1 MTTLEI
7 DLQIKALWAHSDYQ
21 PNYYKGLNINAF
33 VHYFKVNLFIALAY
47 FIVGKMGLM
56 IALPPGYSAAI
67 WPAAGIAIA
76 ACLLWKAYAPWIGV
90 FIGAL
95 LININIGG
103 QLHLGWLPVSIALG
117 TLLQTIISARIIRY
131 IDPLLT
137 FDKPETVIK
146 SMISLSAGCIIASLL
161 GNAALAVYGM
171 IPSSDLV
178 TSMLNWWMGD
188 FLGAVI
194 FIPLTIL
201 VFDRRPIWR
210 SRRIQTGLPLVIG
223 FLLCVGIYYY
233 ADMNQRQQLQ
243 DKFQI
248 QSNAII
254 SSVETF
260 QGTNL
265 QQLVALA
272 SLFDNSEI
280 VTEDEFIQFGK
291 RNRLQLDGFK
301 AWAWSPLV
309 AASDK
314 QSFESATTAEL
325 GRPFNIKYLEGGK
338 PNADGWLV
346 PVKYVQPMYSSR
358 AVLGLDLN
366 SESARAAAIAK
377 GRSTLAPVI
386 TGKIQLAEDPHG
398 LGGTLLLVP
407 SFDRVGNIKGFCSAV
422 IDIQSIINKVEQV
435 KGLHWRLM
443 DMSADGALLYANS
456 QKEFPTFSGKLHSD
470 KTGQYYQAHLT
481 LADRQWHIV
490 IYESY
495 AQLMGESY
503 SLSLLLLLLAFI
515 TCAVVSGVTLISSGE
530 RHRIE
535 DKVAEKTMALSKEI
549 ARNQAFQATLVES
562 EEKYRNLFDKAPVGH
577 VLKRL
582 EDGHFVAIN
591 QAFTE
596 ITGYTLEELRALDPW
611 ELTPI
616 RYQVTEAE
624 QLERLKQ
631 TRRYGPYQKHYRHK
645 DGQLVAVRL
654 NGSLVAAANGEPL
667 ILFIVED
674 ITAQERTIAR
684 VNLLAQVFQQSGEGI
699 TIIDANDVIVDVNSA
714 FSQIT
719 GYSRDEIIGKN
730 CRFIEAARTDKN
742 IDAQVRAALE
752 QTGFWQGEVWDRH
765 KDGYDFPKWLMMSV
779 VRDETGAIS
788 HYIGSFTDISERKVN
803 EERIH
808 FLAHHDSLTLLPN
821 RLSLQSRL
829 EMVFQEA
836 FVSQT
841 QIAVMFI
848 DMDHFKN
855 INDTLGHHVGD
866 MLLLEVARRLKSI
879 VSSDDIVARLGGD
892 EFVVVLSDTDHDSV
906 AKVAEALRSGLNQVY
921 IIDNKPLHSSPSIG
935 ISLFPTDGDSVE
947 ALMKNADMAMYRAKA
962 AGRNNYQFFTA
973 AMNTLVTER
982 QQIETGLRQAIAR
995 DELLLHYQPQIDIN
1009 TGQMVSVEALIRW
1022 QHPELGLVAPDRFIP
1037 IAEEIDMI
1045 IPIGQWVLE
1054 QALAQLAQWRK
1065 KGAKDLRMAV
1075 NLSAHQL
1082 RKETIVADIINVL
1095 AQYDLGKGALELE
1108 ITESVA
1114 MQYPEQN
1121 AKLLA
1126 ELRQYGIELA
1136 IDDFGTGYSSLSYL
1150 KLLPLDRLKLD
1161 RSFVKDIENDPND
1174 AAISAATISMS
1185 HELGLTVVAE
1195 GVENEAQ
1202 LVLLSSMGCDLVQ
1215 GYYFSKP
1222 LSADD
1227 CLRFIERNF

>member
-1 MTTLEI
+1 
-7 DLQIKALWAHSDYQ
+7 
-21 PNYYKGLNINAF
+21 
-33 VHYFKVNLFIALAY
+33 
-47 FIVGKMGLM
+47 M

-67 WPAAGIAIA
+67 WPAAGVAIA
-76 ACLLWKAYAPWIGV
+76 SCLLWKGRAPWVGV
-90 FIGAL
+90 FIGSL
-95 LININIGG
+95 LTNINVG
-103 QLHLGWLPVSIALG
+103 QELHLGWLPLTIALG
-117 TLLQTIISARIIRY
+117 TLLQTIISARIIQY

-137 FDKPETVIK
+137 LDKPETVIK
-146 SMISLSAGCIIASLL
+146 SMVGLSASCFIASLFGNVALVL
-161 GNAALAVYGM
+161 GGTITSADVV
-171 IPSSDLV
+171 S
-178 TSMLNWWMGD
+178 SMLNWWMGD

-194 FIPLTIL
+194 FIPLTML
-201 VFDRRPIWR
+201 VFDRRAIWR
-210 SRRIQTGLPLVIG
+210 SRRIQTGLPLLVG

-254 SSVETF
+254 SSVESF

-272 SLFDNSEI
+272 SLFDNSEE
-280 VTEDEFIQFGK
+280 VSEHEFIQFGI
-291 RNRLQLDGFK
+291 RNQLQLDGFR

-309 AASDK
+309 ALRDK
-314 QSFESATTAEL
+314 NSFESATRDEL
-325 GRPFNIKYLEGGK
+325 GRAFNIKYVEDGK
-338 PNADGWLV
+338 PNADGWLA
-346 PVKYVQPMYSSR
+346 PVKYVQPLNSSR
-358 AVLGLDLN
+358 SVLGLDLN
-366 SESARAAAIAK
+366 SEPVRAAAIAK
-377 GRSTLAPVI
+377 VRATLAPVM
-386 TGKIQLAEDPHG
+386 TSKIQLAEDPNG
-398 LGGTLLLVP
+398 PGGTLLLVP
-407 SFDRVGNIKGFCSAV
+407 SFDRVGNVKGFCSAV

-435 KGLHWRLM
+435 KGLHWQLT

-456 QKEFPTFSGKLHSD
+456 QKKFPSFSGKLHSD
-470 KTGQYYQAHLT
+470 KSGQYYQAHLM
-481 LADRQWHIV
+481 LADRHWHIV

-495 AQLMGESY
+495 AALMGETF

-515 TCAVVSGVTLISSGE
+515 TCAVVSGMTLISSGE
-530 RHRIE
+530 RYRIA

-582 EDGHFVAIN
+582 EDGQFVAIN
-591 QAFTE
+591 QAFSE
-596 ITGYTLEELRALDPW
+596 ITGYTLEELQALEPW
-611 ELTPI
+611 DLTPI
-616 RYQVTEAE
+616 RYRASEAE

-631 TRRYGPYQKHYRHK
+631 THRYGPYQKHYRHK
-645 DGQLVAVRL
+645 NGQLVAVRL
-654 NGSLVAAANGEPL
+654 NGSLVTAANGEPL
-667 ILFIVED
+667 ILFVVED
-674 ITAQERTIAR
+674 ITEQERTVAR

-699 TIIDANDVIVDVNSA
+699 TIIDANDIIVDVNSA
-714 FSQIT
+714 FTQIT
-719 GYSRDEIIGKN
+719 GYSREEIIGKN
-730 CRFIEAARTDKN
+730 CRFIESSRTDKN
-742 IDAQVRAALE
+742 VDAQVRAALE

-765 KDGYDFPKWLMMSV
+765 KEGYDFPKWLMMSV
-779 VRDETGAIS
+779 VRDETGTIS
-788 HYIGSFTDISERKVN
+788 HYIGSFTDISERKIN

-829 EMVFQEA
+829 EQVFQDA
-836 FVSQT
+836 FITNT

-866 MLLLEVARRLKSI
+866 MLLLEVARRLNSI
-879 VSSDDIVARLGGD
+879 VGNGDIVARLGGD

-921 IIDNKPLHSSPSIG
+921 IIDSKPLHSSPSIG

-982 QQIETGLRQAIAR
+982 QYIETGLRQAIAR
-995 DELLLHYQPQIDIN
+995 NQLRLHYQPQIDIS
-1009 TGQMVSVEALIRW
+1009 TGQVVGVEALIRW

-1054 QALAQLAQWRK
+1054 NALAQLAQWRK
-1065 KGAKDLRMAV
+1065 KGAKTLRMAV

-1082 RKETIVADIINVL
+1082 RKDTIVADIINVL
-1095 AQYDLGKGALELE
+1095 AQYRLGKGALELE

-1126 ELRQYGIELA
+1126 ELRQQGIELA

-1222 LSADD
+1222 LSAED
-1227 CLRFIERNF
+1227 CFRFIERNF

>member
-1 MTTLEI
+1 
-7 DLQIKALWAHSDYQ
+7 
-21 PNYYKGLNINAF
+21 
-33 VHYFKVNLFIALAY
+33 
-47 FIVGKMGLM
+47 M

-76 ACLLWKAYAPWIGV
+76 SCVLWKAYTPWVGV
-90 FIGAL
+90 FIGSL

-103 QLHLGWLPVSIALG
+103 QLHLGWLPVIIAAG
-117 TLLQTIISARIIRY
+117 TLLQTILSERIIHHV
-131 IDPLLT
+131 DPLVTL
-137 FDKPETVIK
+137 DKPDTVIK
-146 SMISLSAGCIIASLL
+146 TTVLLSASCTIASLF
-161 GNAALAVYGM
+161 GNAALAFRGT
-171 IPSSDLV
+171 IPSADIFNSV
-178 TSMLNWWMGD
+178 INWWMGD

-201 VFDRRPIWR
+201 IFDQRPIWR
-210 SRRIQTGLPLVIG
+210 SRRIQTGIPLLVG
-223 FLLCVGIYYY
+223 FLFCVGIYYY
-233 ADMNQRQQLQ
+233 SDMNERQQLR

-254 SSVETF
+254 SSVESF
-260 QGTNL
+260 QGANL
-265 QQLVALA
+265 QQVIALA
-272 SLFDNSEI
+272 SLFDNSED
-280 VTEDEFIQFGK
+280 VSEDEFIQFGK
-291 RNRLQLDGFK
+291 RNQLQLDGFR

-314 QSFESATTAEL
+314 DSFESATSAEL
-325 GRPFNIKYLEGGK
+325 GRPFNIRYLEGDK

-346 PVKYVQPMYSSR
+346 PVKYVQPMNSRR

-366 SESARAAAIAK
+366 SEPVRAAAIAK
-377 GRSTLAPVI
+377 VRATLAPVM
-386 TGKIQLAEDPHG
+386 TGKIQLAEDPNG
-398 LGGTLLLVP
+398 PGGTLLLAPV
-407 SFDRVGNIKGFCSAV
+407 FDRLGNITGFCSAV
-422 IDIQSIINKVEQV
+422 IDIQGIINKVQQV
-435 KGLHWRLM
+435 KGLHWRLT
-443 DMSADGALLYANS
+443 DMSADGALLYAS
-456 QKEFPTFSGKLHSD
+456 SKKKFPTFSGKMYSD
-470 KTGQYYQAHLT
+470 KMGQYYQANLM
-481 LADRQWHIV
+481 LADRHWHIV

-495 AQLMGESY
+495 ASLMGESY
-503 SLSLLLLLLAFI
+503 SLSLLLLFLAFI
-515 TCAVVSGVTLISSGE
+515 TCAVVGGMTLISSGE
-530 RHRIE
+530 HYRIA

-582 EDGHFVAIN
+582 DDGQFVAIN
-591 QAFTE
+591 QAFAD
-596 ITGYTLEELRALDPW
+596 ITGYTLAELKALNPW

-616 RYQVTEAE
+616 RYRVPEAE
-624 QLERLKQ
+624 QLEQLKQ
-631 TRRYGPYQKHYRHK
+631 TSRYGPYQKHYRRK

-654 NGSLVAAANGEPL
+654 NGSLVTAVNGEQL

-674 ITAQERTIAR
+674 ITEQERTVAR

-699 TIIDANDVIVDVNSA
+699 TIMDANDIIVDVNSA
-714 FSQIT
+714 FTQIT
-719 GYSRDEIIGKN
+719 GYSRDEIIGKH
-730 CRFIEAARTDKN
+730 CRFLEADRTDKS
-742 IDAQVRAALE
+742 IDAQIRAALE

-765 KDGYDFPKWLMMSV
+765 KEGYDFPKWLMMSV

-788 HYIGSFTDISERKVN
+788 HYIGSFTDISERKIN

-829 EMVFQEA
+829 ERVFQEA
-836 FVSQT
+836 MSTKT

-866 MLLLEVARRLKSI
+866 MLLLEVARRLKTI
-879 VSSDDIVARLGGD
+879 VSQDDIVARLGGD
-892 EFVVVLSDTDHDSV
+892 EFVVVLSDTEHDSV
-906 AKVAEALRSGLNQVY
+906 AKVAEALRSGLNQTY

-935 ISLFPTDGDSVE
+935 ISLFPADGDSVE

-982 QQIETGLRQAIAR
+982 QQIETGLRQAISR
-995 DELLLHYQPQIDIN
+995 NELRLHYQPQIDIN
-1009 TGQMVSVEALIRW
+1009 TGQVVGVEALIRW

-1054 QALAQLAQWRK
+1054 NALAQLAEWRK
-1065 KGAKDLRMAV
+1065 KGAKTLRMAV

-1095 AQYDLGKGALELE
+1095 AQYELGRGALELE

-1126 ELRQYGIELA
+1126 ELRQQGIELA

-1227 CLRFIERNF
+1227 CFRFIERNF